1 MIQYI
6 WAKLLKKIRGRSLKD
21 STIDKT
27 SKVEAGSNIIGV
39 QMEKYSFCGYDC
51 EITNCHIGSFCSI
64 ADKVIIGGA
73 FHPMQWVSMSPVFYH
88 GRDSVKKKFSEFKK
102 EEVKRT
108 EIGHDVWIGN
118 YVLIKQGVKIGTGA
132 VIGMGSVVTK
142 DVPPYEI
149 WAGNP
154 AKCIRKRFDDEL
166 IRRLLASK
174 WWEQEESLLEQAA
187 VHIKEP
193 EVFLD
198 FIERQ
203 VMKCESK
210 FL

>member
-1 MIQYI
+1 MIRYV
-6 WAKLLKKIRGRSLKD
+6 WAKLFKKMRGCSLKD
-21 STIDKT
+21 SVIDKT
-27 SKVEAGSNIIGV
+27 SKVEAGSNIVGV
-39 QMEKYSFCGYDC
+39 RMDKYSFCGYDC
-51 EITNCHIGSFCSI
+51 EITNCHIGRFCSI

-73 FHPMQWVSMSPVFYH
+73 FHPMQWVSTSPVFYH

-149 WAGNP
+149 WGGNP
-154 AKCIRKRFDDEL
+154 AKCIRKRFDDGL
-166 IRRLLASK
+166 IRRLLESK
-174 WWEQEESLLEQAA
+174 WWEQEENFLEKAA
-187 VHIKEP
+187 VYIQEP

-198 FIERQ
+198 FLEKVRIDN
-203 VMKCESK
+203 
-210 FL
+210 

>member
-27 SKVEAGSNIIGV
+27 SKVEAGSNVVGV
-39 QMEKYSFCGYDC
+39 QMDKHSFCGYDC

-64 ADKVIIGGA
+64 ADKVIIGGS
-73 FHPMQWVSMSPVFYH
+73 FHPMQWVSTSPVFYH
-88 GRDSVKKKFSEFKK
+88 GRDSIKKKFSEFKK

-108 EIGHDVWIGN
+108 EIGHDVWVGN

-154 AKCIRKRFDDEL
+154 AKCIRKRFDDRL
-166 IRRLLASK
+166 IQRLLASK
-174 WWEQEESLLEQAA
+174 WWELEESLLEKAA

-193 EVFLD
+193 EAFLD
-198 FIERQ
+198 FLEKVRNE
-203 VMKCESK
+203 V
-210 FL
+210 